1 MEEEVVDRDQIRH
14 DFLRKQRDHARAVL
28 QRLEAEI
35 ADEDLKQS
43 PFKSV
48 LDAEVAADRAER
60 LDNQGWKMCPHPQ
73 IGKPPHCGD
82 PACEYSHSHPVGPT
96 PVEPSTEDEHF
107 EELLTWWRTESEL
120 DAQKTIPK
128 AIEYGSIDLNIIGY
142 ALGEC
147 IPALQAQRR
156 EGSTEAAE
164 MGIAFY
170 LLGKIARMVSAY
182 SEGQRP
188 SDDTWMDVTVYS
200 MMGRRVRDR
209 GSWG

>member
-1 MEEEVVDRDQIRH
+1 MEVDEVQSRNETRAAMLV
-14 DFLRKQRDHARAVL
+14 RKREHARRVIEDCDREL
-28 QRLEAEI
+28 Q
-35 ADEDLKQS
+35 
-43 PFKSV
+43 
-48 LDAEVAADRAER
+48 VAADAPQQQIPDAETLLEEGLNWAR
-60 LDNQGWKMCPHPQ
+60 NGE
-73 IGKPPHCGD
+73 GG
-82 PACEYSHSHPVGPT
+82 A
-96 PVEPSTEDEHF
+96 F
-107 EELLTWWRTESEL
+107 EELLTWWRDTCEG
-120 DAQKTIPK
+120 DAQRTIPK
-128 AIEYGSIDLNIIGY
+128 AIEYGSIDLNIIGF

-147 IPALQAQRR
+147 IPTLKEQRR

-182 SEGQRP
+182 SEGQAP